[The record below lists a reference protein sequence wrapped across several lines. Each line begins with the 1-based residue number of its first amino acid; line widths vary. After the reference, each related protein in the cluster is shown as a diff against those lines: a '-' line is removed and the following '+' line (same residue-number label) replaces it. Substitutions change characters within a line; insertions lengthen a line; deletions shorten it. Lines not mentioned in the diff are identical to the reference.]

1 MRGGIYEK
9 LMREGFGPCAD
20 TFYDQWNDL
29 EYSPMFQS
37 FTIRNDT
44 LAMAGKG
51 WHFLLSL
58 SAGPGELIPF
68 SGSLLSR
75 LDSTTWSSFHGVS
88 DSVKYWS
95 ILFPD
100 SVSLKARIALS
111 RSMGLIKIPDCELLL
126 TDPDPIAE
134 THHYLLFSMADS
146 VSAPMFA
153 QPSIDTFYPY
163 SQGDELFFYYER
175 FVWDA
180 EVSNIWERQYW
191 YVTADSVGTKNGQPR
206 LFGKCDRFDENRAII
221 RLGEHFVP
229 EWNILIPGFEFD
241 YPYNVPHPK
250 GFKSELRLK
259 ENEFVMEVHASYYD
273 TSFCDWYIDG
283 PSITAI
289 YSSAFGM
296 MEESSDAGFQ
306 GHRFIKLLA
315 ARVSGETYG
324 IWPQWLG
331 REERGDEAVN
341 IYPNPVSG
349 KLWVE
354 TAHRGQGE
362 TRLFSSEGSLIT
374 KGEINDGRGETDV
387 SALPNGIYLLHITH
401 GETSFSK
408 TLVVM
413 H

>member
-1 MRGGIYEK
+1 MHTLISIRVNILLSGFLVLHTALHAQVVHWQPAPFGQTSYFHQPHTGKVVPIKNDSTQWIGDGMRGGIYEK

-44 LAMAGKG
+44 LAMAGQG

-153 QPSIDTFYPY
+153 
-163 SQGDELFFYYER
+163 
-175 FVWDA
+175 
-180 EVSNIWERQYW
+180 
-191 YVTADSVGTKNGQPR
+191 
-206 LFGKCDRFDENRAII
+206 
-221 RLGEHFVP
+221 
-229 EWNILIPGFEFD
+229 
-241 YPYNVPHPK
+241 
-250 GFKSELRLK
+250 
-259 ENEFVMEVHASYYD
+259 
-273 TSFCDWYIDG
+273 
-283 PSITAI
+283 
-289 YSSAFGM
+289 
-296 MEESSDAGFQ
+296 
-306 GHRFIKLLA
+306 
-315 ARVSGETYG
+315 
-324 IWPQWLG
+324 
-331 REERGDEAVN
+331 
-341 IYPNPVSG
+341 
-349 KLWVE
+349 
-354 TAHRGQGE
+354 
-362 TRLFSSEGSLIT
+362 
-374 KGEINDGRGETDV
+374 
-387 SALPNGIYLLHITH
+387 
-401 GETSFSK
+401 
-408 TLVVM
+408 
-413 H
+413 